1 MRFQLL
7 GASDSMK
14 LPLKYH
20 MKDKAKHKSKN
31 HNSNV
36 SACPPTSTTCGRF
49 VCIVSRNPAE
59 FTIPDAPGNVY
70 MIKGEDLKV
79 SKQPSFRK
87 KQNFCKQD
95 ALMQNKTSFAPPG
108 AENA

>member
-1 MRFQLL
+1 
-7 GASDSMK
+7 MK

-20 MKDKAKHKSKN
+20 MKDNAKKHKSKN
-31 HNSNV
+31 HNNAAV
-36 SACPPTSTTCGRF
+36 SACPPTTICGRF
-49 VCIVSRNPAE
+49 VCSVSRNPAD
-59 FTIPDAPGNVY
+59 FTILDAPGNVY

-87 KQNFCKQD
+87 KQNLCKQD
-95 ALMQNKTSFAPPG
+95 ALMQNKVSFAPTD